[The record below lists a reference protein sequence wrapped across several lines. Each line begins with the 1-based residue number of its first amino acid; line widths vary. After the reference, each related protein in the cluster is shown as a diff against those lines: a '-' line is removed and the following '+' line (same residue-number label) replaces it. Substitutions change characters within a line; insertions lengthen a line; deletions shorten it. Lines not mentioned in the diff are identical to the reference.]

1 MYDVLTF
8 DIKSLYDHA
17 GFTTFVKTNISEFT
31 YMKIINLRFT
41 MFLKSQPNLN
51 TSLHLNKHTPLLLT
65 MYKRNECNG
74 KWNVK
79 NAFFVLLRSY
89 AYI

>member
-31 YMKIINLRFT
+31 YMKMIDLRFT
-41 MFLKSQPNLN
+41 MFLKS
-51 TSLHLNKHTPLLLT
+51 
-65 MYKRNECNG
+65 
-74 KWNVK
+74 
-79 NAFFVLLRSY
+79 
-89 AYI
+89 